1 MAKRNNLV
9 FIRMF
14 KWYFVLMLAR
24 VSGANEEIYV
34 NEELGTIL
42 ISKGLLLADQRS
54 AYVSSF
60 IRVPNP
66 LSDVNLC
73 NLE

>member
-1 MAKRNNLV
+1 MILQ
-9 FIRMF
+9 
-14 KWYFVLMLAR
+14 
-24 VSGANEEIYV
+24 NEEIYV
-34 NEELGTIL
+34 NEELGTML

-66 LSDVNLC
+66 LSNVNLC
-73 NLE
+73 NLGCGRGSVILRSTNSSTAPLSCS